1 MIHVKLQSIIRI
13 GHCSKTVYRA
23 HESSVGLVCMNDDDD
38 DDDAVQ
44 ARRNLDAHWAQKP
57 SGACRDSLAER
68 GPTSA
73 EDRRGEDAHKA
84 VFRET
89 LK

>member
-1 MIHVKLQSIIRI
+1 
-13 GHCSKTVYRA
+13 
-23 HESSVGLVCMNDDDD
+23 MNDDDD
-38 DDDAVQ
+38 GVQ
-44 ARRNLDAHWAQKP
+44 ARRNLDVHWAQKP